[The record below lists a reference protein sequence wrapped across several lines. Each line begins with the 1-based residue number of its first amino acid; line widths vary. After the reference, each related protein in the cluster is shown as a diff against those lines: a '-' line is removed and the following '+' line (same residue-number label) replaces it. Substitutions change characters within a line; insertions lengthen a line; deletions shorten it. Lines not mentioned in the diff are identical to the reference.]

1 MIKMRY
7 TISLMWLQVIH
18 DHIQINKNKTKV
30 KVGRV
35 LRMEYLGLENCPAHA
50 IKHFLNKLAHM
61 KIV

>member
-30 KVGRV
+30 KSREGPQDGIFRTGK
-35 LRMEYLGLENCPAHA
+35 LSSPC
-50 IKHFLNKLAHM
+50 NKALF
-61 KIV
+61 K